1 MHSVMF
7 VATIGDQERWDSFLI
22 NVQIAARAQG
32 VEKLA
37 ENAWLLNLQK
47 DTTPLGLLIYAAVGR
62 DVAYRILAFDDEPQW
77 LPADSSPKTN

>member
-7 VATIGDQERWDSFLI
+7 VATIGDQERWNSFLI
-22 NVQIAARAQG
+22 DVQGIAARAQG

-37 ENAWLLNLQK
+37 ENAWLLNFQK

-62 DVAYRILAFDDEPQW
+62 DVAYRILCI
-77 LPADSSPKTN
+77 